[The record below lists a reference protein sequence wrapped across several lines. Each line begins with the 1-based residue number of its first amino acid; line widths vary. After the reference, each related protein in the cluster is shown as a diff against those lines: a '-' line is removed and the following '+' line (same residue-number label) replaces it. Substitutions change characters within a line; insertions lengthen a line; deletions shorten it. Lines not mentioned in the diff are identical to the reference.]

1 MLRLMLPVSL
11 AMALVSG
18 PALAQGTTGAS
29 DAGKAA
35 NTTQSNQSLPQQIQ
49 SKLRDQ
55 GFSNVQVVPGSFLV
69 SAKDKQG
76 DPVTMIIGPNS
87 MTVFT
92 MSSSDSSTVGSSD
105 QGKKSGSK

>member
-1 MLRLMLPVSL
+1 M
-11 AMALVSG
+11 SG
-18 PALAQGTTGAS
+18 PALAQGTTGAADS
-29 DAGKAA
+29 NTAA
-35 NTTQSNQSLPQQIQ
+35 SASQSNQTLPQQIQ

-76 DPVTMIIGPNS
+76 DPVTMVIGPNS

-92 MSSSDSSTVGSSD
+92 MSTSDSSTVGSSD
-105 QGKKSGSK
+105 PGKKSGK